1 MKFLKDTKITIGMAM
16 AVIMQASGVIWYIAQ
31 LDSNL
36 TSLQT
41 TIQVQ
46 AGQINTLNV
55 QMSQLTKDFNMS
67 LNSEIDKL
75 QEDQSYTKEK
85 MSSIET
91 KVSSLTD
98 NGIKDDI
105 SYVKERVAYLEATSN
120 DVMELENKL
129 STVKDDITNIS
140 TLMLNIE
147 NTLNDIEPNDY
158 KYELDSLEN
167 ELKAD
172 LTNLDYSVESL
183 EQQLN
188 ELERSVLNIEQ
199 SNNLIYATMVS
210 QHDLIQ
216 LKNDINDL
224 RERGTWLEIMPNEY

>member
-1 MKFLKDTKITIGMAM
+1 MKFIKDTKITIGMAM

-31 LDSNL
+31 LDSNI

-55 QMSQLTKDFNMS
+55 QMSQLTKDFNES
-67 LNSEIDKL
+67 LHSEIDKL

-91 KVSSLTD
+91 KVSTLTD

-140 TLMLNIE
+140 NLMLNIE

-158 KYELDSLEN
+158 KY
-167 ELKAD
+167 
-172 LTNLDYSVESL
+172 
-183 EQQLN
+183 
-188 ELERSVLNIEQ
+188 
-199 SNNLIYATMVS
+199 
-210 QHDLIQ
+210 
-216 LKNDINDL
+216 
-224 RERGTWLEIMPNEY
+224 

>member
-55 QMSQLTKDFNMS
+55 QISQLSKDFNIS

-105 SYVKERVAYLEATSN
+105 SFVKERVAYLEATSN
-120 DVMELENKL
+120 DVIELENKL
-129 STVKDDITNIS
+129 STVKDDINNINN
-140 TLMLNIE
+140 LMLNIE
-147 NTLNDIEPNDY
+147 NTLNDIEPNNY
-158 KYELDSLEN
+158 KYELDNLEY

-172 LTNLDYSVESL
+172 LSNLDYSMDSL
-183 EQQLN
+183 EIKLN
-188 ELERSVLNIEQ
+188 EIEKAILNLER
-199 SNNLIYATMVS
+199 NNNFLYTTMVS
-210 QHDLIQ
+210 QSELNQ
-216 LKNDINDL
+216 LKDEINL
-224 RERGTWLEIMPNEY
+224 LKERVTWLEATPNY